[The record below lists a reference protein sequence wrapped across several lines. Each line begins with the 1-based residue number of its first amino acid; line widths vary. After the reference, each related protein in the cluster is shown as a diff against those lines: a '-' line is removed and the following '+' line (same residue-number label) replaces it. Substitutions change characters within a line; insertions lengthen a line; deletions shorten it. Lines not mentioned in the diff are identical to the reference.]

1 MKRMNADCFLQSIK
15 SASIRFI
22 RVICVP
28 LYIFLHILFP
38 MSTPKTPS
46 STRRKSSAVRHPS
59 SRRKKKVSASTG
71 MPVWLRN
78 LLAVCIVLVF
88 SAGFYLFFIRPYAYR
103 WKPCYGMK
111 GYGVCIPCSY
121 EVHGIDISHYQ
132 GRVNWEQLAGN
143 KEAEFPLRFVFMKA
157 TEGGDHG
164 DDAFAQNFD
173 EARKHGFIRG
183 AYHYFI
189 PQTDVGKQA
198 DFFIRTVKLEAGDLP
213 PVLDVE
219 TTGKRSPQELKASVK
234 TWLDR
239 VEAHYGVKPILYTS
253 YKFKM
258 RYLSDS
264 IFNAYPYWIA
274 HYYVDSVR
282 YEGKWHFWQHTDVGT
297 VPGIEKKVDLNVF
310 NGALEELQA
319 LTLPER

>member
-1 MKRMNADCFLQSIK
+1 MATKT
-15 SASIRFI
+15 
-22 RVICVP
+22 
-28 LYIFLHILFP
+28 
-38 MSTPKTPS
+38 STN
-46 STRRKSSAVRHPS
+46 TRRKTTAARRSSSPRS
-59 SRRKKKVSASTG
+59 KKKMQPRT

-78 LLAVCIVLVF
+78 LLAVCIILVF
-88 SAGFYLFFIRPYAYR
+88 STGFYWFFIRPYAYR
-103 WKPCYGMK
+103 WKPCYGQK
-111 GYGVCIPCSY
+111 GYGVCMPCNY

-132 GRVNWEQLAGN
+132 GKIDWELLTHN
-143 KEAEFPLRFVFMKA
+143 REAQFPIHFIFLKA

-164 DDAFAQNFD
+164 DDTFTQNFGQ
-173 EARKHGFIRG
+173 ARKYGFIRG

-189 PQTDVGKQA
+189 PKTDARKQA
-198 DFFIRTVKLEAGDLP
+198 DFFIRTVQLAKGDLP

-219 TTGKRSPQELKASVK
+219 TTGKQSPQELKTAVK

-253 YKFKM
+253 YKFKK

-297 VPGIEKKVDLNVF
+297 VPGIEEEVDLNVF
-310 NGALEELQA
+310 NGTMEELLE
-319 LTLPER
+319 LTLKTPCIER

>member
-1 MKRMNADCFLQSIK
+1 
-15 SASIRFI
+15 
-22 RVICVP
+22 
-28 LYIFLHILFP
+28 
-38 MSTPKTPS
+38 
-46 STRRKSSAVRHPS
+46 
-59 SRRKKKVSASTG
+59 

-78 LLAVCIVLVF
+78 LLAVCIILVF
-88 SAGFYLFFIRPYAYR
+88 STGFYWFFIRPYAYR
-103 WKPCYGMK
+103 WKPCYGQK
-111 GYGVCIPCSY
+111 GCGVCMPCNY

-132 GRVNWEQLAGN
+132 GKIDWELLTHN
-143 KEAEFPLRFVFMKA
+143 REAQFPIHFIFLKA

-164 DDAFAQNFD
+164 DDTFTQNFGQ
-173 EARKHGFIRG
+173 ARKYGFIRG

-189 PQTDVGKQA
+189 PKTDARKQA
-198 DFFIRTVKLEAGDLP
+198 DFFIRTVQLAKGDLP

-219 TTGKRSPQELKASVK
+219 TTGKQSPQELKTAVK

-253 YKFKM
+253 YKFKK

-297 VPGIEKKVDLNVF
+297 VPGIEEEVDLNVF
-310 NGALEELQA
+310 NGTMEELLE
-319 LTLPER
+319 LTLKTPCIER